1 MASNNE
7 LILGALL
14 ALNVVLY
21 ASLGFAALRQRRR
34 KVEPSNLMEAFR
46 GLELALKEAVPDLPS
61 GFTWEEA
68 LARLRSSGVKTE
80 AMEGPLVSYEAYRYG
95 GAPLPDLD
103 YREVVNVANMLL
115 SRATARAREIAVRAA
130 LGAGRGRLIR
140 QLMVESVV
148 LSLIGGALGVV
159 AASAGVALIRR
170 FGPADIPRLDQARL
184 DLVPPGERADRTRR
198 QRGSPGARSTRAR

>member
-1 MASNNE
+1 MVSNE
-7 LILGALL
+7 LVLGALL

-34 KVEPSNLMEAFR
+34 KVEPSNIMEAFN

-80 AMEGPLVSYEAYRYG
+80 AMEGPLMSYEAYRYG

-103 YREVVNVANMLL
+103 YREVVNVANML
-115 SRATARAREIAVRAA
+115 
-130 LGAGRGRLIR
+130 GRTPGKRG
-140 QLMVESVV
+140 
-148 LSLIGGALGVV
+148 GGARIG
-159 AASAGVALIRR
+159 R
-170 FGPADIPRLDQARL
+170 
-184 DLVPPGERADRTRR
+184 
-198 QRGSPGARSTRAR
+198 